1 MSNEELNAVTDST
14 TLMNQELHNVPEK
27 MIQQNDQ
34 QTPKQPILKVK
45 DQKNN
50 GDTNIQSINKVESS
64 NGKSKKDI

>member
-1 MSNEELNAVTDST
+1 MV
-14 TLMNQELHNVPEK
+14 
-27 MIQQNDQ
+27 QQNDQ